1 MTTMQMARGPVL
13 LLPWSATKEDDEKFR
28 KYILVALLLFVIV
41 GVIVPLL
48 PVPEIERDELEE
60 IPPQLAKIILE
71 KKQLPPTPPPP
82 AAKKEKPVEKKVK
95 PKPKPKPKVKPKPKP
110 KPVQT
115 VEQARDKAALSG
127 LLQFKDDL
135 QEMRESVDKEKLSN
149 NQLSRAAGDARK
161 IERSVITGKAGGT
174 SGGINTA
181 RLSRNTGG
189 AALSGR
195 ETTRVSGPVA
205 KLGKGDGSGAGGSGA
220 GSSGRSDESVRKVF
234 DRNKGSI
241 FSIYNRAL
249 RKDPS
254 LQGKVTIKLVIEPSG
269 AVSSVKL
276 VSSELNNPTL
286 ERKLIARVK
295 LINFGAEEVARTT
308 VNYSFDFLPF

>member
-1 MTTMQMARGPVL
+1 
-13 LLPWSATKEDDEKFR
+13 
-28 KYILVALLLFVIV
+28 
-41 GVIVPLL
+41 
-48 PVPEIERDELEE
+48 EREELEE

-71 KKQLPPTPPPP
+71 KKQLPPPPPP
-82 AAKKEKPVEKKVK
+82 PEVKKEKPVEKKK

-115 VEQARDKAALSG
+115 VEEARDKAALSG

-149 NQLSRAAGDARK
+149 NELSRAAGEARK
-161 IERSVITGKAGGT
+161 IERSIITGKAGGT
-174 SGGINTA
+174 SGGINTSN
-181 RLSRNTGG
+181 LSRNTGG

-195 ETTRVSGPVA
+195 ETTKVSGPVA
-205 KLGKGDGSGAGGSGA
+205 NLGKGDGSGVGGSGS
-220 GSSGRSDESVRKVF
+220 GISGRSDESVRKVF

-241 FSIYNRAL
+241 FAIYNRAL
-249 RKDPS
+249 RKDPA

-276 VSSELNNPTL
+276 VSSELNKPAL
-286 ERKLIARVK
+286 ESKLIARIK
-295 LINFGAEEVARTT
+295 LINFGAEKVKRTT

>member
-1 MTTMQMARGPVL
+1 MTTMIMARGPVL
-13 LLPWSATKEDDEKFR
+13 LLPWSATKEDDARFR

-41 GVIVPLL
+41 GTIVPLL
-48 PVPEIERDELEE
+48 PVPEIEREELEE

-71 KKQLPPTPPPP
+71 KKQLPPPPPEV
-82 AAKKEKPVEKKVK
+82 KKEKPVEKKVK

-161 IERSVITGKAGGT
+161 IERSIITGKAGGT
-174 SGGINTA
+174 SGGINTSN
-181 RLSRNTGG
+181 LSRNTGG

-205 KLGKGDGSGAGGSGA
+205 NLGKGDGSGAGGSGA
-220 GSSGRSDESVRKVF
+220 GTSGRSDESVRKVF

-254 LQGKVTIKLVIEPSG
+254 LEGKVTIKLVIEPSG
-269 AVSSVKL
+269 AVSSAKL
-276 VSSELNNPTL
+276 VSSELNNPAL
-286 ERKLIARVK
+286 ASKLIARIK
-295 LINFGAEEVARTT
+295 LINFGAEKVARTT

>member
-13 LLPWSATKEDDEKFR
+13 QLPWSASQDDDQKFR
-28 KYILVALLLFVIV
+28 KVVLIALFLFVV
-41 GVIVPLL
+41 FGVIVPLL
-48 PVPEIERDELEE
+48 PVQEIEREELEE
-60 IPPQLAKIILE
+60 IPPQLAKIELE
-71 KKQLPPTPPPP
+71 KKELPPPP
-82 AAKKEKPVEKKVK
+82 EVEKEKPVEKKVE

-110 KPVQT
+110 KQT

-135 QEMRESVDKEKLSN
+135 QEMRDSVDKDKLSN
-149 NQLSRAAGDARK
+149 NQLSRSTGEAK
-161 IERSVITGKAGGT
+161 KVERSIITGKTGST
-174 SGGINTA
+174 SGGINTS

-195 ETTRVSGPVA
+195 ETTKVSGPVA
-205 KLGKGDGSGAGGSGA
+205 NLGKGDGSGTGSGS
-220 GSSGRSDESVRKVF
+220 SSGRSDESVRKVF

-249 RKDPS
+249 RKDPA

-276 VSSELNNPTL
+276 VSSELNNPGL
-286 ERKLIARVK
+286 ESKLIARIK
-295 LINFGAEEVARTT
+295 LVNFGAEDVSRTT

>member
-1 MTTMQMARGPVL
+1 MTTMLMARGPVL

-48 PVPEIERDELEE
+48 PVPEIEREELEE
-60 IPPQLAKIILE
+60 IPPQLAKIVLE

-82 AAKKEKPVEKKVK
+82 AVKKKKAVEKKVK
-95 PKPKPKPKVKPKPKP
+95 PKPKPKPKVKPKP

-135 QEMRESVDKEKLSN
+135 QEMRDSVDKEKLSN

-205 KLGKGDGSGAGGSGA
+205 NLGKGDGSGAGGA

-254 LQGKVTIKLVIEPSG
+254 LQGKVTIKMVIEPSG

>member
-1 MTTMQMARGPVL
+1 MTTTQMARGPVL
-13 LLPWSATKEDDEKFR
+13 QLPWSASKDDDQKFR
-28 KYILVALLLFVIV
+28 KITLIALFLFVV
-41 GVIVPLL
+41 FSVIVPLL
-48 PVPEIERDELEE
+48 PVQEVEREELEE
-60 IPPQLAKIILE
+60 IPPQLAKIELE
-71 KKQLPPTPPPP
+71 KKELPPPP
-82 AAKKEKPVEKKVK
+82 EVEKKEEPVEKKVEP

-110 KPVQT
+110 KQT

-135 QEMRESVDKEKLSN
+135 QEMRDSVDKDKLSN
-149 NQLSRAAGDARK
+149 NQLSRASGEAKK
-161 IERSVITGKAGGT
+161 IERSIITGKTGST
-174 SGGINTA
+174 SGGINTS

-195 ETTRVSGPVA
+195 ETTKVTGPVA
-205 KLGKGDGSGAGGSGA
+205 NLGKGDGSGTGGS
-220 GSSGRSDESVRKVF
+220 SSGRSDESVRKVF

-249 RKDPS
+249 RKDPA

-276 VSSELNNPTL
+276 VSSELNNPAL
-286 ERKLIARVK
+286 ESKLIARIK
-295 LINFGAEEVARTT
+295 LVSFGAEDVSRTT

>member
-1 MTTMQMARGPVL
+1 MSTMQMARGPVL
-13 LLPWSATKEDDEKFR
+13 QLPWTATQDDDKRFR
-28 KYILVALLLFVIV
+28 KYTLIALFVF
-41 GVIVPLL
+41 VIFAVVVPLL
-48 PVPEIERDELEE
+48 PVKEVEREELEE
-60 IPPQLAKIILE
+60 IPPQLAKIELE
-71 KKQLPPTPPPP
+71 KKELPPPP
-82 AAKKEKPVEKKVK
+82 EVEKEKPVEKKVE

-110 KPVQT
+110 KQT

-135 QEMRESVDKEKLSN
+135 QEMRDSVDKEKLSN
-149 NQLSRAAGDARK
+149 NELSRAAGEAKK
-161 IERSVITGKAGGT
+161 IERSIITGKTGST
-174 SGGINTA
+174 SGGINTSK
-181 RLSRNTGG
+181 LSRNTGG

-195 ETTRVSGPVA
+195 ETTKVSGPVA
-205 KLGKGDGSGAGGSGA
+205 KLGKGDGSGSGDGS
-220 GSSGRSDESVRKVF
+220 SSGRSDESVRKIF

-249 RKDPS
+249 RKDPA

-276 VSSELNNPTL
+276 VSSELNNPAL
-286 ERKLIARVK
+286 ESKLISRIK
-295 LINFGAEEVARTT
+295 LVNFGAEDVSQTT